1 MDIVIGADPVGP
13 HGPAAVEDA
22 HESAWACFVPLL
34 DELMQEWPVLRLPV
48 QAHQPC
54 PLQGAVARRM
64 WQACLPWAAQHFITP
79 MAAVAGSV
87 AQSLIASYDRPG
99 VARAWVNNGGDIALH
114 LTPGQS
120 ARVGLYAD
128 LARLPAHG
136 WGQDIQL
143 DGAFEVTHAMPVRGV
158 ATSGWRGRS
167 FSFGIADS
175 VTVLAATA
183 AQADA
188 AASMI
193 ANAVNVDHPG
203 IVRQPA
209 HSLRD
214 MTDLGDLA
222 VTVDVPRLPANLV
235 QQALQNGWQCA
246 RKCQAQGW
254 IAAAFLVCQGQS
266 MALTL
271 GGAVDGEQVSCAND
285 ALALA

>member
-22 HESAWACFVPLL
+22 HENAWACFVPLL

-64 WQACLPWAAQHFITP
+64 WLACSPWAAQHFITP

-114 LTPGQS
+114 LAPGQS

-128 LARLPAHG
+128 LARLPVHG
-136 WGQDIQL
+136 WGQDIPL
-143 DGAFEVTHAMPVRGV
+143 DGAFDVTHAMPVRGV

-167 FSFGIADS
+167 ISFGIADS

-183 AQADA
+183 AHADA

-193 ANAVNVDHPG
+193 ANAVNVNHPG

-235 QQALQNGWQCA
+235 QQALQAGWQCA
-246 RKCQAQGW
+246 RECQAQGW

-271 GGAVDGEQVSCAND
+271 GGAVDGEQVSFGNE

>member
-1 MDIVIGADPVGP
+1 MDIVIGADPVGS
-13 HGPAAVEDA
+13 HGSAAVTDA
-22 HESAWACFVPLL
+22 HESAWACFMPLL

-54 PLQGAVARRM
+54 PLQSAVARRM
-64 WQACLPWAAQHFITP
+64 WRACSPWAAQHFITP

-136 WGQDIQL
+136 WGQNIQL

-193 ANAVNVDHPG
+193 ANAVTVDHPG

-222 VTVDVPRLPANLV
+222 VTVDVPQLPANLV

-246 RKCQAQGW
+246 RECQAQGLM
-254 IAAAFLVCQGQS
+254 AAAFLVCQGQS

-271 GGAVDGEQVSCAND
+271 GDVVDGEQVSCAND

>member
-1 MDIVIGADPVGP
+1 MDIVIGADPEGP

-22 HESAWACFVPLL
+22 HAHAWACFVPLL

-48 QAHQPC
+48 QAHQSC

-87 AQSLIASYDRPG
+87 AQSLIASFDRPG
-99 VARAWVNNGGDIALH
+99 VARAWVNNGGDIAMH

-120 ARVGLYAD
+120 ARVGLYTD

-143 DGAFEVTHAMPVRGV
+143 DGALEVTHAMPVRGV

-222 VTVDVPRLPANLV
+222 VTVDVPPLAGPLGAPSLAKRLAM
-235 QQALQNGWQCA
+235 CA
-246 RKCQAQGW
+246 RMPSPR
-254 IAAAFLVCQGQS
+254 L
-266 MALTL
+266 
-271 GGAVDGEQVSCAND
+271 DGPPRFWCAK
-285 ALALA
+285 ASQWH